1 MFDRVEIVPAYK
13 TVCEA
18 IERQIMTGRLGPGD
32 QLPTE
37 TELASQFG
45 LTRHTVREG
54 LRILEEGGLV
64 GREAGRR
71 LFVKQPHYMELA
83 PRALRAYIL
92 QKVTFQELWEVSMSL
107 EPSAAAK
114 AAGNI
119 DAGQIDA
126 RHIGELE
133 ENLSEME
140 RISAKGLSVIPL
152 DVAFHQL
159 VAEMAGN
166 RVLLLAREPVSQL
179 FYPALAKLF
188 SHPSNRDTGP
198 RRLIEAHRH
207 IIQTLKAGDAAD
219 AEGWMKRHIADFRR
233 GYDRCGFDL
242 NEPIQSDFDAVAT
255 PVEYPGKH
263 RAPPKG

>member
-1 MFDRVEIVPAYK
+1 MFDRIEIVPAYK

-64 GREAGRR
+64 SREAGRR
-71 LFVKQPHYMELA
+71 LFVKKPYYTELV

-119 DAGQIDA
+119 DAG
-126 RHIGELE
+126 HIEKLE
-133 ENLSEME
+133 ENLSEMA
-140 RISAKGLSVIPL
+140 RMSAKGLSVIPL

-159 VAEMAGN
+159 VAEIAGN
-166 RVLLLAREPVSQL
+166 RVLLLAREPVSRL

-188 SHPSNRDTGP
+188 SHPKNRDTGP
-198 RRLIEAHRH
+198 GRLIEAHRH
-207 IIQTLKAGDAAD
+207 IIQALKIGDAAE

-233 GYDRCGFDL
+233 GYDLCGFDL
-242 NEPIQSDFDAVAT
+242 NEPIQSDFDAIGTKV
-255 PVEYPGKH
+255 GKPEKN
-263 RAPPKG
+263 RVPAMG